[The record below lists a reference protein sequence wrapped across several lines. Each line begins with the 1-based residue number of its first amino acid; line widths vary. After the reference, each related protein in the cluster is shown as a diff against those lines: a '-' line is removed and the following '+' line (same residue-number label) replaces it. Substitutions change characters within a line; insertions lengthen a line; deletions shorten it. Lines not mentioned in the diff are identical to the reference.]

1 MPLGIDRY
9 LRDSYLPCRWREPHA
24 THRHRGPGPAT
35 AHRSVAFPGVRGD
48 PCRSPGKTT
57 GNLTQNAE
65 VMEKFWL
72 VKLPAL
78 LLGAL
83 RVTVFID
90 WALQQSV
97 LLRATLRKQHAVS
110 DPGSARIEA

>member
-1 MPLGIDRY
+1 
-9 LRDSYLPCRWREPHA
+9 
-24 THRHRGPGPAT
+24 
-35 AHRSVAFPGVRGD
+35 
-48 PCRSPGKTT
+48 
-57 GNLTQNAE
+57 
-65 VMEKFWL
+65 MEKFWL

-97 LLRATLRKQHAVS
+97 PLSATLRMQHAVS